1 MMTSNNFAALPVL
14 RQPPLTF
21 GRLLLAYFLLAVIP
35 YAWSLTQGLEYR
47 GLYAT
52 IITALNIIGFTA
64 LLAQY
69 PLSGRIDS
77 VAQFTGIDNGMR
89 LHRRAGEF
97 TALFF
102 FLHPF
107 LILLPRFFIA
117 PQKALGD
124 TWKVFIAPESA
135 TGLFAWAI
143 MGVWVLV
150 AMNRKKIGMS
160 YEAWRFSHGLG
171 FVAVAILGTHHAVTV
186 GRHGRYN
193 AMFDLM
199 WIVMCVVAVS
209 VIAYTYFVRPFM
221 LKRRPFKVVNSSKIG
236 ESDWELTIEK
246 DGEFDFDFDAGQ
258 FLWINTS
265 GNAFNRT
272 EHPFSIASSPTTL
285 PRISF
290 VIRELGDYTS
300 RLGQLRAGQKVYVDG
315 PHGVF
320 TLNGHKADGIGLI
333 AGGAGIGPIMG
344 ILRQLNDLEE
354 RRPVRLVYGNR
365 SFGQMVYQDEI
376 SAIADELPDFRQ
388 TLVLEQAEPGVT
400 AEDGRIS
407 QDLLERQFDDAARK
421 SWVFYVCG
429 PPVMVEAVVKTLRKM
444 DISEQQ
450 VLFEQLA
457 F

>member
-1 MMTSNNFAALPVL
+1 MTSQTISALPVS
-14 RQPPLTF
+14 RHPPLTF
-21 GRLLLAYFLLAVIP
+21 RRLLLAYFLLAAIP

-47 GLYAT
+47 GLYVT
-52 IITALNIIGFTA
+52 VITALNIIGFTA

-69 PLSGRIDS
+69 PLSGRIDG

-107 LILLPRFFIA
+107 LIVLPRILVA
-117 PQKALGD
+117 PQKTTSDL
-124 TWKVFIAPESA
+124 WKVFIAPEAA

-160 YEAWRFSHGLG
+160 YEAWRISHGLG

-199 WIVMCVVAVS
+199 WIVICIMAVS
-209 VIAYTYFVRPFM
+209 VVSYTYFVRPFL
-221 LKRRPFKVVNSSKIG
+221 LKRRPFKVVSTRKIG
-236 ESDWELTIEK
+236 TSDWELTIEK
-246 DGEFDFDFDAGQ
+246 DGEFEFDFIAGQ
-258 FLWINTS
+258 FVWINTS

-272 EHPFSIASSPTTL
+272 EHPFSIASSPTAL

-300 RLGQLRAGQKVYVDG
+300 RLGQLRTGSKVYVDG

-320 TLNGHKADGIGLI
+320 TLNGHKAEGIGLI

-344 ILRQLNDLEE
+344 ILRQLHDLDEQ
-354 RRPVRLVYGNR
+354 RPVRLVYGNR
-365 SFGQMVYQDEI
+365 SFGQMVYQDELEAI
-376 SAIADELPDFRQ
+376 SASLNNCRQ
-388 TLVLEQAEPGVT
+388 TLVLEQPEPGVA

-407 QDLLERQFDDAARK
+407 QDILQKIFDESARK
-421 SWVFYVCG
+421 SWIFYVCG
-429 PPVMVEAVVKTLRKM
+429 PPVMVEAVVGSLRKM
-444 DISEQQ
+444 GISEHRI
-450 VLFEQLA
+450 LFEQLA